1 MPPPSSITCRALTK
15 RFDRTLA
22 LDAVD
27 FSVNAGEVH
36 ALCGENGAGKST
48 LARILAGVV
57 TPDSGTISVGGVPA
71 EITTPA
77 RARELG
83 IGIVFQELD
92 LFNGLSVAE
101 NMALGHPDA
110 ERFFVRRRALAAW
123 CRPFLARV
131 GLPELDPAS
140 PLGSHGIATAQLVA
154 IARALALNARFLL
167 LDEPTSSLTEE
178 AADRLLALVSEL
190 KNTGTGIVYVSHKM
204 REIFRVADRVTV
216 LRDGSLVST
225 KPARDTSIGET
236 VSLMVGRAID
246 TSARMTTAPRDAI
259 ALRLDNLST
268 RRVRGVS
275 LSVRRGEIV
284 GVAGLVGSGRS
295 ALGKALF
302 GMEPWTDG
310 SATLAGEPYRPRSP
324 ADAILS
330 GCAYLPEDRR
340 GQGLFLQTSVR
351 HNASAA
357 ILCRLRRGP
366 FVRRWQE
373 TKLVRDE
380 LARTRAK
387 VPSLAAPVSALSGGN
402 QQKVLLAKWLL
413 TRPALLY
420 LDDPTRGVDIGA
432 KADVYKI
439 IAELSAAGTAILLAS
454 SEMPE
459 LLRLSHRILVLHEGR
474 PAGLLDA
481 ATATQEQIMALATD
495 TARQPAGNS
504 ATRQP
509 AASSQS

>member
-1 MPPPSSITCRALTK
+1 MPPSAITCRDITK

-22 LDAVD
+22 LDRVG

-48 LARILAGVV
+48 LARVIAGVV
-57 TPDSGTISVGGVPA
+57 RPDAGTMFIDGAPV
-71 EITTPA
+71 EIAHPA
-77 RARELG
+77 RARALG

-92 LFNGLSVAE
+92 LFNGLSIAE
-101 NMALGHPDA
+101 NMALGHPAA
-110 ERFFVRRRALAAW
+110 ERFFVNRSRLAEW
-123 CRPFLARV
+123 SRPFLGRV
-131 GLPELDPAS
+131 GLQTDPRA
-140 PLGSHGIATAQLVA
+140 PLGAQSIATAQLVA
-154 IARALALNARFLL
+154 IARALALDARFLL
-167 LDEPTSSLTEE
+167 LDEPTSALTEE
-178 AADRLLALVSEL
+178 AADRLLNLVAEL
-190 KNTGTGIVYVSHKM
+190 RRAGTGIVYVSHKM

-216 LRDGSLVST
+216 LRDGAHIST
-225 KPARDTSIGET
+225 KTACQTSIDET
-236 VSLMVGRAID
+236 ISLMVGRTID
-246 TSARMTTAPRDAI
+246 TAARIGTQPRAEI
-259 ALRLDNLST
+259 ALETENLST
-268 RRVRGVS
+268 RRLKSISVT
-275 LSVRRGEIV
+275 VRRGEVI

-295 ALGKALF
+295 ALGQALF
-302 GMEPWTDG
+302 GMEPWTG
-310 SATLAGEPYRPRSP
+310 GRATLAGTAYRPRSP
-324 ADAILS
+324 DEAILA

-340 GQGLFLQTSVR
+340 RQGLFLQTSVR

-380 LARTRAK
+380 LAKTRAK
-387 VPSLAAPVSALSGGN
+387 IPALSAPVSALSGGN

-439 IAELSAAGTAILLAS
+439 IAGLSASGTAILLAS

-459 LLRLSHRILVLHEGR
+459 LLRLAHRIIVLHEGR
-474 PAGLLDA
+474 VTGVLDA
-481 ATATQEQIMALATD
+481 ATATQEKIMSLATGM
-495 TARQPAGNS
+495 REL
-504 ATRQP
+504 
-509 AASSQS
+509 